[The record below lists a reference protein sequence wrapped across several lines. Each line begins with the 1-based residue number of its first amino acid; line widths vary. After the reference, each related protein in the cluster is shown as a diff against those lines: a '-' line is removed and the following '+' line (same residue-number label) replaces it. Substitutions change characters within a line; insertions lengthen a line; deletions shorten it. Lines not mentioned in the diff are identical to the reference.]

1 MSPRVGCR
9 LYTKHLQCFRK
20 SKRLVVPIK
29 FNCQKNFGHRS
40 YGFSAARAL
49 WSNTI
54 SFFFSMCGDKI
65 LIFGLIRKTL
75 IVTLT
80 ILHGIKPKKQ
90 NEWSE
95 LSLLNLKPDLS
106 TVSTSSNS

>member
-1 MSPRVGCR
+1 MG
-9 LYTKHLQCFRK
+9 
-20 SKRLVVPIK
+20 LVLLE
-29 FNCQKNFGHRS
+29 H
-40 YGFSAARAL
+40 YGV
-49 WSNTI
+49 TPYH
-54 SFFFSMCGDKI
+54 FFFSMCGDKI

-106 TVSTSSNS
+106 TVSTSSIV